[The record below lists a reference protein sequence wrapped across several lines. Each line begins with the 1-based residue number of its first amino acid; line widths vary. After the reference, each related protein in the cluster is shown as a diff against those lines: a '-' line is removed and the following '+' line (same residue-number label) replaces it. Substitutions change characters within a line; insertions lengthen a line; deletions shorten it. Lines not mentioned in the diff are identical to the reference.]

1 MQVRDVMNPG
11 GAMVSP
17 DTPLEQVAAKTRNG
31 DIVVIGEYDRLV
43 GEVTEREVVA
53 CGSLDAAEAA
63 KLTVRDVMSKP
74 IIYCYPEEDVDAAV
88 RIMRKHA
95 VRRLPVV
102 SHQKR
107 LIGIISLDEAQR
119 RTRH

>member
-1 MQVRDVMNPG
+1 MQVRDVMHPG

-17 DTPLEQVAAKTRNG
+17 DTPLAQVAGKARDG
-31 DIVVIGEYDRLV
+31 DVVAIGEYDRLV
-43 GEVTEREVVA
+43 GEVTEREIVA
-53 CGSLDAAEAA
+53 CGTLDKEQAAR
-63 KLTVRDVMSKP
+63 LTVRDVMAKP
-74 IIYCYPEEDVDAAV
+74 IIYCYPEEEVDAAV